1 MRVGKRDDGEG
12 DIGNPSRRPSPRTR
26 DTTTSHT
33 PSPGRNHV
41 RGFAVPGESR
51 GGWSNRKR
59 WWCWTRADGGDG
71 STMSPPGRGSVC
83 RPTPSRGR
91 RGGDG
96 PSPRGAPDAG
106 PRTSTFF
113 RFVART
119 RRRPRRA
126 APGTWFDGPSA
137 ILRVDVVQSDVQNV
151 RRRASKSRHRRR
163 ARVRDGG
170 GGVLRDGGVAG
181 SNPRRT
187 RSRGSVRRRVRV
199 GGRTPPRRR
208 RGVWKIHPGEVA
220 ASTGRVP
227 TRTASRASLD
237 LSRGAATL
245 RLSLASV
252 ELEGFGAFA
261 DAVSYPLAG
270 RGVCAVVGDN
280 RDDRC
285 SDSNGAGKT
294 TLVMAPMW
302 ALTGASDTRIEGG
315 SGKTLTK
322 TDVVNDARVARVRL
336 EGTVDDEPFWVERRV
351 SRAKLLSLRYGVGDE
366 ERTLADAR
374 LTQAAMNRDLGAS
387 TAARVA
393 FHGQHTDSG
402 RSGRQRRDAQRRRW
416 ANWWT
421 RTRGWRRKR
430 RVNDASPRRGN
441 ASPRSTQT

>member
-1 MRVGKRDDGEG
+1 MTDLPREALLTLDLGPRHFSVRGEDASPPAEGRAG
-12 DIGNPSRRPSPRTR
+12 DVVRWTLPLSSAS
-26 DTTTSHT
+26 TTST
-33 PSPGRNHV
+33 TSKATSKTSDAASIPGIDAARASGMVVEVCYETVASPV
-41 RGFAVPGESR
+41 RI
-51 GGWSNRKR
+51 
-59 WWCWTRADGGDG
+59 
-71 STMSPPGRGSVC
+71 
-83 RPTPSRGR
+83 
-91 RGGDG
+91 
-96 PSPRGAPDAG
+96 PDAEELG
-106 PRTSTFF
+106 PAGLYDAYASAADLPGD
-113 RFVART
+113 VA
-119 RRRPRRA
+119 A
-126 APGTWFDGPSA
+126 FGKS
-137 ILRVDVVQSDVQNV
+137 IL
-151 RRRASKSRHRRR
+151 A
-163 ARVRDGG
+163 
-170 GGVLRDGGVAG
+170 
-181 SNPRRT
+181 
-187 RSRGSVRRRVRV
+187 
-199 GGRTPPRRR
+199 
-208 RGVWKIHPGEVA
+208 EVA
-220 ASTGRVP
+220 ASTAESDADG
-227 TRTASRASLD
+227 TSRASLD

-322 TDVVNDARVARVRL
+322 TDVVNDARASARVRL
-336 EGTVDDEPFWVERRV
+336 EGTVDDEPFWVERRAR
-351 SRAKLLSLRYGVGDE
+351 RAKLLSLRYGVGDE

-393 FHGQHTDSG
+393 FHGQHTVG
-402 RSGRQRRDAQRRRW
+402 ALLDANDATLKAAR